1 MSVTTIICRPA
12 VTADE
17 LEVHARIRHAV
28 FVDEQGL
35 FEGTDRDE
43 HDEGRDDERHIERDD
58 RQHLQGSIEQH
69 EVRRAPT
76 VRHVVGYVDGVPAG
90 TVRLYRIPSADP
102 DELLWQGDRL
112 AVLPEFRRD
121 GVGAPLVRY
130 AVASAGEAGGHRMIA
145 YVQRPNVVFFKR
157 LGWTP
162 EGDPVEYAGEPH
174 QRMWIGLT

>member
-1 MSVTTIICRPA
+1 MSGAMITCRPA

-17 LEVHARIRHAV
+17 VEVHARIRHAV

-43 HDEGRDDERHIERDD
+43 HDDV
-58 RQHLQGSIEQH
+58 GSD
-69 EVRRAPT
+69 AT
-76 VRHVVGYVDGVPAG
+76 MRHVVGYVNGAPAG
-90 TVRLYRIPSADP
+90 TVRLYRIPSTDP

-121 GVGAPLVRY
+121 GLGAPLVRY
-130 AVASAGEAGGHRMIA
+130 AVATASEAGGHRMIA
-145 YVQRPNVVFFKR
+145 HVQGPNVVFFRR

-162 EGDPVEYAGEPH
+162 DGDPFDYVGEPH
-174 QRMWIGLT
+174 QRMWIDLR